1 VTAATILPVRVMVED
16 VWDEVSM
23 ALPSS
28 TPLGD
33 LKSLALRQAG
43 VPGDASEYVMKYLG
57 AELQD
62 EDRSLGDAG
71 VVPHA
76 TLVVLPRRRRPLR

>member
-1 VTAATILPVRVMVED
+1 MTAAPVLAVRVMVED
-16 VWDEVSM
+16 VLDEVSM

-33 LKSLALRQAG
+33 LKTLALRQAG
-43 VPGDASEYVMKYLG
+43 VPGDASDYLVKYLG

-62 EDRSLGDAG
+62 EDRSLADAG
-71 VVPHA
+71 VVPNA

>member
-1 VTAATILPVRVMVED
+1 MTAATILPVRVMVED

-62 EDRSLGDAG
+62 EDRSLADAG
-71 VVPHA
+71 VVPNA

>member
-1 VTAATILPVRVMVED
+1 MLAVRVMVED
-16 VWDEVSM
+16 VWDEVSI

-33 LKSLALRQAG
+33 LKSLALLQAG
-43 VPGDASEYVMKYLG
+43 VPGDAAHYLVKYLG

-62 EDRSLGDAG
+62 EDRSLADAG
-71 VVPHA
+71 VVPNA

>member
-1 VTAATILPVRVMVED
+1 MTAAPVLAVRVMVED

-33 LKSLALRQAG
+33 LKTLALRQAG
-43 VPGDASEYVMKYLG
+43 VPVDASEYLVKYLG
-57 AELQD
+57 AELED
-62 EDRSLGDAG
+62 EDRSLADAG
-71 VVPHA
+71 VVPNA

>member
-1 VTAATILPVRVMVED
+1 MTAAPVLAVRVMVED
-16 VWDEVSM
+16 VWDEVQV
-23 ALPSS
+23 ALPAS

-43 VPGDASEYVMKYLG
+43 VPDDASEYLVKYLG

-62 EDRSLGDAG
+62 EDRSLADAG
-71 VVPHA
+71 VVPNA

>member
-1 VTAATILPVRVMVED
+1 MTAAPLLPVRVMVED
-16 VWDEVSM
+16 VWDEVSI

-43 VPGDASEYVMKYLG
+43 VPGDASGYLVKYLG

-62 EDRSLGDAG
+62 EDRSLADAG
-71 VVPHA
+71 VVPNA

>member
-1 VTAATILPVRVMVED
+1 MTAAPVLAVRVMVED
-16 VWDEVSM
+16 VWDEVSI
-23 ALPSS
+23 ALPAS

-43 VPGDASEYVMKYLG
+43 VPGDASDYLVKYLG

-62 EDRSLGDAG
+62 EDRSLADAG
-71 VVPHA
+71 VVPNA

>member
-1 VTAATILPVRVMVED
+1 MTAPILPVRVMVED
-16 VWDEVSM
+16 VWDEVSIAM
-23 ALPSS
+23 PAS

-43 VPGDASEYVMKYLG
+43 VPVDASEYLVKYLG
-57 AELQD
+57 AELED
-62 EDRSLGDAG
+62 EDRSLADAG
-71 VVPHA
+71 IVPNA

>member
-1 VTAATILPVRVMVED
+1 MTAATTLAVRVMVED
-16 VWDEVSM
+16 VWDEISV

>member
-1 VTAATILPVRVMVED
+1 MTAAPVLAVRVMVED
-16 VWDEVSM
+16 VWDEVSI

-33 LKSLALRQAG
+33 LKTLALRQAG
-43 VPGDASEYVMKYLG
+43 VPGDASDYLVKYLG

-62 EDRSLGDAG
+62 EDRSLADAG
-71 VVPHA
+71 VVPNA

>member
-1 VTAATILPVRVMVED
+1 MTAPILPVRVMVED
-16 VWDEVSM
+16 VWDEVSI
-23 ALPSS
+23 AVPAS

-43 VPGDASEYVMKYLG
+43 VPVDTSEYLVKYLG
-57 AELQD
+57 AELGD
-62 EDRSLGDAG
+62 EDRSLADAG
-71 VVPHA
+71 VVPNA

>member
-1 VTAATILPVRVMVED
+1 MTAPILPVRVMVED
-16 VWDEVSM
+16 VWDEVRVV
-23 ALPSS
+23 LPAS

-43 VPGDASEYVMKYLG
+43 VPVDASEYLVKYLG
-57 AELQD
+57 AELED
-62 EDRSLGDAG
+62 EDRSLADAG
-71 VVPHA
+71 VVPNA

>member
-1 VTAATILPVRVMVED
+1 VTAPILPVRVMVED
-16 VWDEVSM
+16 VWDEVSI
-23 ALPSS
+23 AVPAS

-43 VPGDASEYVMKYLG
+43 VPVDASEYLVKYLG
-57 AELQD
+57 AELED
-62 EDRSLGDAG
+62 EDRSLADAG
-71 VVPHA
+71 VVPNA

>member
-1 VTAATILPVRVMVED
+1 MTAATTLAVRVMVED
-16 VWDEVSM
+16 VWDEISV

-43 VPGDASEYVMKYLG
+43 VPDDASEYVMKYLG

-62 EDRSLGDAG
+62 EDRSLADAG

>member
-1 VTAATILPVRVMVED
+1 MTAAPLLGARD
-16 VWDEVSM
+16 GGGRLGRGQL
-23 ALPSS
+23 ALPAS

-43 VPGDASEYVMKYLG
+43 VPVDASEYLVKYLG

-62 EDRSLGDAG
+62 EDRSLADAG
-71 VVPHA
+71 VVPNA

>member
-1 VTAATILPVRVMVED
+1 MTAAPVLAVRVMVED

-33 LKSLALRQAG
+33 LKTLALRQAG
-43 VPGDASEYVMKYLG
+43 VPGDASDYLVKYLG